1 MSMSARHDRQSAIAD
16 ASILGAA
23 LSIVLLAVV
32 AKAAI
37 VTGAFYVLFP
47 ELAALSYDVFT
58 RPSGTWARAPIM
70 LATTPALTAAMGTV
84 VTQVMTYGLW
94 SVAITIAGAILI
106 IGLLRSPIMPSIS
119 AAFLPV
125 VFGIT
130 SWWYPISIAAVTIL
144 LALVSTIYGRVLTS
158 DDNRHAP
165 ALAAVAQA
173 DDSGRGAT
181 LRKWTRVCCFI
192 ACLLLVYGLAA
203 ATGLRLVLFPPLVM
217 IAFEIFIHGNLRPW
231 AKRPLTLPPVCTIT
245 AGVGLA
251 MVLMFGPGPLSVAI
265 SLAAGILTLR
275 VLRFHFPPALAVS
288 LLPQIMPQA
297 DWRFVLAIAVGTST
311 LAGVF
316 LLARLRIFPTP

>member
-1 MSMSARHDRQSAIAD
+1 
-16 ASILGAA
+16 
-23 LSIVLLAVV
+23 
-32 AKAAI
+32 
-37 VTGAFYVLFP
+37 
-47 ELAALSYDVFT
+47 
-58 RPSGTWARAPIM
+58 
-70 LATTPALTAAMGTV
+70 
-84 VTQVMTYGLW
+84 
-94 SVAITIAGAILI
+94 
-106 IGLLRSPIMPSIS
+106 
-119 AAFLPV
+119 
-125 VFGIT
+125 
-130 SWWYPISIAAVTIL
+130 
-144 LALVSTIYGRVLTS
+144 
-158 DDNRHAP
+158 
-165 ALAAVAQA
+165 
-173 DDSGRGAT
+173 
-181 LRKWTRVCCFI
+181 
-192 ACLLLVYGLAA
+192 
-203 ATGLRLVLFPPLVM
+203 M